1 MLEKNSRRR
10 ERVRIA
16 AFLLVQVGVLGTAV
30 GVCRA
35 KLAES
40 EARARLPALR
50 QAPRQIGPL
59 YDDPGVASDEQV
71 RAVLYR
77 LRPRLR
83 GPKPTINHV
92 DHALRFWGVE
102 AEFRDPGCLSGAEM
116 REILLRH
123 GKFAQVWGKETQP
136 LLSGDTKG
144 LLIRTMQGLAT
155 SGHVDHTLGCLAEV
169 GTPLNYPVETPNGSS
184 TVRSI
189 LEASLRRFSLNQEE
203 YEWSALAYALYCNSA
218 APWISLERQEI
229 SFDRLAERIMRE
241 ELPRGVCFGQHRLH
255 TLVIFLRVDE
265 DQRILSPEC
274 RARVIGHLREVV
286 ALLSAGQDPQGCW
299 NDAWAEGTPPA
310 PEEHEREGPFGSL
323 ARRLLATGHILEW
336 LALAPEEV
344 QPPRGVVRRAGQGLC
359 RTVAAMSDE
368 EIHQHYTVLTHVG
381 RGLALWRGRLPS
393 YYADVSNR

>member
-1 MLEKNSRRR
+1 MSESNSRRR

-50 QAPRQIGPL
+50 QVPRQIGPL
-59 YDDPGVASDEQV
+59 YDDPGVASDEQL
-71 RAVLYR
+71 RAVLYK

-102 AEFRDPGCLSGAEM
+102 ARFRDPQCLSGTEM
-116 REILLRH
+116 RDILLRH
-123 GKFAQVWGKETQP
+123 RKFAEVWGKETPP
-136 LLSGDTKG
+136 LLAEDAKG
-144 LLIRTMQGLAT
+144 LLFRTMQGLAT
-155 SGHVDHTLGCLAEV
+155 SGHIDHTLGCLAEV
-169 GTPLNYPVETPNGSS
+169 GTPLDYPVETPNGGS
-184 TVRSI
+184 TVRAL
-189 LEASLRRFSLNQEE
+189 LEASLRRFSLNQGE
-203 YEWSALAYALYCNSA
+203 YEWSALAYALYCDSA
-218 APWISLERQEI
+218 APWDSLERQEI
-229 SFDRLAERIMRE
+229 SFDRLAERIIRE

-255 TLVIFLRVDE
+255 ALVMSLRIDE
-265 DQRILSPEC
+265 EQRILSPAC
-274 RARVIGHLREVV
+274 RANVIRHLREVA
-286 ALLSAGQDPQGCW
+286 ALLSAGQDPQGYW
-299 NDAWAEGTPPA
+299 NDAWAEGIPPA
-310 PEEHEREGPFGSL
+310 PEDLEEEGPYGTL

-344 QPPRGVVRRAGQGLC
+344 QPPRTVVRRGGQWLC
-359 RTVAAMSDE
+359 HAVAAMSDE
-368 EIHQHYTVLTHVG
+368 QIQRHYTVLTHVG
-381 RGLALWRGRLPS
+381 RGLALWRGRFPS